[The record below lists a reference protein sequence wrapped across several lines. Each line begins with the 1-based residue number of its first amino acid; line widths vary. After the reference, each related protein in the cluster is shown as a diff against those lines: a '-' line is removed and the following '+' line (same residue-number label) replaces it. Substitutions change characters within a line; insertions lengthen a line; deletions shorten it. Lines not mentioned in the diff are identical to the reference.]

1 MENLINKTLNQNLI
15 QIENEINNLK
25 NNNKFKLYFNDDCV
39 ISIISLF
46 TIALIDKIQELQENE
61 NLSIEDTK
69 NMVLSISM
77 GEKIKDII
85 KKYFYN
91 ININN

>member
-1 MENLINKTLNQNLI
+1 M
-15 QIENEINNLK
+15 
-25 NNNKFKLYFNDDCV
+25 YFNDDCV